1 MTRAGRN
8 SAKFVQIIFGV
19 GKICTKENIYID
31 QTFIHICKTSIEKNS
46 HT

>member
-8 SAKFVQIIFGV
+8 KAKFVQIIFGV

-31 QTFIHICKTSIEKNS
+31 QTFIHIYKTNTEKDS
-46 HT
+46 HI